1 MRNLINRLENTTIR
15 RYGFES
21 RRTILIF
28 KLTDLLRRACGY
40 GY

>member
-1 MRNLINRLENTTIR
+1 MRKIINNLENSAIR

-21 RRTILIF
+21 RRTILTF
-28 KLTDLLRRACGY
+28 KLTDLMRKACGY

>member
-1 MRNLINRLENTTIR
+1 MRNLINRLENNTVR
-15 RYGFES
+15 RYGFEN

-28 KLTDLLRRACGY
+28 KLTDLMRRACGY

>member
-1 MRNLINRLENTTIR
+1 MRKIINNLENSAIH

-21 RRTILIF
+21 RRTILTF
-28 KLTDLLRRACGY
+28 KLTDLMRRACGY

>member
-1 MRNLINRLENTTIR
+1 MRNLINRLENTAIR

-28 KLTDLLRRACGY
+28 KLTDLMRRVCGY

>member
-1 MRNLINRLENTTIR
+1 MRNLINRLENNAIH

-21 RRTILIF
+21 HRTILTF

>member
-1 MRNLINRLENTTIR
+1 MRNLINRLENNTIR

-21 RRTILIF
+21 RRTNLM
-28 KLTDLLRRACGY
+28 RRACGY